1 MPAKNKLTLSV
12 QFADDRLAADLP
24 RTLLRRWVQSA
35 LLGPA
40 ELTLRFVDESE
51 GRTLNRDYR
60 DKDYATNVLTF
71 AYGETEED
79 IVQADI
85 VLCVDVLMR
94 EATERQIPL
103 VQHAAH
109 LVVHGVLHAQG
120 YDHEAEDDAEEMEKF
135 EAEILAGL
143 GMPDPYAI
151 SDDRNA
157 KKIAN

>member
-24 RTLLRRWVQSA
+24 RTLLRRWVQAA

-51 GRTLNRDYR
+51 GRALNRDYR
-60 DKDYATNVLTF
+60 EKDYATNVLTF
-71 AYGETEED
+71 AYGETEEN

-85 VLCVDVLMR
+85 VFCVDVLMR

-103 VQHAAH
+103 TQHAAH

-120 YDHEAEDDAEEMEKF
+120 YDHETNQRDALEME
-135 EAEILAGL
+135 ALEILLL
-143 GMPDPYAI
+143 GALGYDNPY
-151 SDDRNA
+151 
-157 KKIAN
+157 

>member
-51 GRTLNRDYR
+51 GRALNRDYR
-60 DKDYATNVLTF
+60 GKDYATNVLTF
-71 AYGETEED
+71 AYGETEES
-79 IVQADI
+79 IAQADI
-85 VLCVDVLMR
+85 VFCTDVLMR
-94 EATERQIPL
+94 EATERQISL
-103 VQHAAH
+103 AQHAAH

-120 YDHEAEDDAEEMEKF
+120 YDHEIDEDAQEMEQL
-135 EAEILAGL
+135 ETEILAGL
-143 GMPDPYAI
+143 GMPNPYA
-151 SDDRNA
+151 DTTDNRVG
-157 KKIAN
+157 KIPI

>member
-24 RTLLRRWVQSA
+24 RTLLRRWVQAA

-40 ELTLRFVDESE
+40 ELTLRFVDEAE

-60 DKDYATNVLTF
+60 EKDYATNVLTF
-71 AYGETEED
+71 AYGETEENT
-79 IVQADI
+79 VQADI
-85 VLCVDVLMR
+85 VFCVDVLMR
-94 EATERQIPL
+94 EATERQISL

-120 YDHEAEDDAEEMEKF
+120 YDHEVEEDAHEMEKF
-135 EAEILAGL
+135 EIEILAGL
-143 GMPDPYAI
+143 GMPDPYA
-151 SDDRNA
+151 DTTDHQA
-157 KKIAN
+157 GKIPI

>member
-1 MPAKNKLTLSV
+1 MPAKNKLALSV

-24 RTLLRRWVQSA
+24 RPLLRRWVQAA

-71 AYGETEED
+71 AYGETDED
-79 IVQADI
+79 MVQADI

-94 EATERQIPL
+94 EAHERQIPL

-120 YDHEAEDDAEEMEKF
+120 YDHEAEDDAEEMERF
-135 EAEILAGL
+135 ETEILAGL
-143 GMPDPYAI
+143 GMPDPYA
-151 SDDRNA
+151 SATNHTA
-157 KKIAN
+157 GKIAN

>member
-24 RTLLRRWVQSA
+24 RTLLRRWVQAA

-51 GRTLNRDYR
+51 GRSLNRDYR
-60 DKDYATNVLTF
+60 NKDYATNVLTF
-71 AYGETEED
+71 AYGETEAN

-94 EATERQIPL
+94 EAAERRIPL
-103 VQHAAH
+103 TQHAAH

-120 YDHEAEDDAEEMEKF
+120 YDHEVEDDAEEMEKF
-135 EAEILAGL
+135 ETEILAAV
-143 GMPDPYAI
+143 GMPDPYA
-151 SDDRNA
+151 STVDHKA
-157 KKIAN
+157 GKIAN